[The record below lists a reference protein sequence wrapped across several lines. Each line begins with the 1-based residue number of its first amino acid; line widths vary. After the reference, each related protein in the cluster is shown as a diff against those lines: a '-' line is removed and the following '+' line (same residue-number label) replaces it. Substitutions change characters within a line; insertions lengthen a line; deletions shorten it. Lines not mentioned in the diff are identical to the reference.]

1 MKGLVHK
8 LLDWNREYLICDSN
22 LTIDKISEVFAERF
36 DVFANGRNYLN
47 VDHEIYFDF
56 LCGFKETIAK
66 IDYKVI
72 DTIVDNKSV
81 VLPMIAEVTHL
92 DETIDIFD
100 AMLWLKYD
108 DENKIVLWHEIY
120 TQK

>member
-1 MKGLVHK
+1 
-8 LLDWNREYLICDSN
+8 
-22 LTIDKISEVFAERF
+22 
-36 DVFANGRNYLN
+36 
-47 VDHEIYFDF
+47 
-56 LCGFKETIAK
+56 
-66 IDYKVI
+66 
-72 DTIVDNKSV
+72 
-81 VLPMIAEVTHL
+81 MIAEVTHL

>member
-1 MKGLVHK
+1 MKDLVHK
-8 LLDWNREYLICDSN
+8 LLDWNGEYLICDSD

-72 DTIVDNKSV
+72 DIIVDNKSV
-81 VLPMIAEVTHL
+81 VLPMIAEVTRL

-100 AMLWLKYD
+100 VMLWLKYD
-108 DENKIVLWHEIY
+108 GENKIILWHEIY
-120 TQK
+120 IQK